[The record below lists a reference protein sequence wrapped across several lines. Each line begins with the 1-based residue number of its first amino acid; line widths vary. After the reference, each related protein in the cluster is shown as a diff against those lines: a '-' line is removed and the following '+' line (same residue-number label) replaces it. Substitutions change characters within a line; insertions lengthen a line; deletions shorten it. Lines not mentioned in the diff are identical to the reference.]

1 MAVLG
6 FKKTLHDVRHL
17 FQTYLVQEVL
27 KGGEIGGGGEVKEM
41 VEVVG
46 IAAPRLE
53 RR

>member
-6 FKKTLHDVRHL
+6 FKKTLHDGRDF
-17 FQTYLVQEVL
+17 FQPYLVQEML

-46 IAAPRLE
+46 VAAPRLKT
-53 RR
+53 